1 MDGPFEN
8 NEICNMGSALSSGRP
23 KTNLSTVFWRPLYLE
38 IPFFEIAVTHNDYQ
52 IGKSR
57 HPILQSIVGK
67 YTLDEMD
74 IYLRYSMPM
83 MSTRSMVI
91 GPTSELVKYY
101 NDLLGRQS
109 SELGG
114 DEVTYFL
121 KHIFVSLK
129 LSNVQSLT

>member
-1 MDGPFEN
+1 M
-8 NEICNMGSALSSGRP
+8 
-23 KTNLSTVFWRPLYLE
+23 
-38 IPFFEIAVTHNDYQ
+38 
-52 IGKSR
+52 
-57 HPILQSIVGK
+57 
-67 YTLDEMD
+67 DEMD